1 MKIWLLAAV
10 AAFGMTLAGWDTG
23 IVASAMATLTGE
35 FALSPA
41 AQGMVVAVALCGAA
55 MGSFLCGRLTRAFG
69 ARRTIIGLGCA
80 YAALAL
86 ASSMA
91 PSFAALLA
99 CRLGIGL
106 VFGATAV
113 VPVYVAEIARPEKR
127 GAMVSF
133 AAIYTAL
140 AILLAYLAGKA
151 IIDAGGG
158 WRSMLATG
166 TVPGL
171 LTALGLWAL
180 PESPRQLLAWGQD
193 AHARRVSRYLGLDA
207 LAISGDTP
215 PAGVTPLPWRQMF
228 ARPVLG
234 LVLVGI
240 GTTFFQQASGIN
252 AVLYFAPRLFAGA
265 AGVNGQMAAT
275 IGIGLINLL
284 ATLVATV
291 LVDRAG
297 RRSLLLW
304 GTAIMDLLLVATALG
319 FWIGAPI
326 GVLALLLCG
335 FVAAYA
341 IGLGAVPW
349 ILLSEV
355 YPLPLRER
363 AIGLAVLT
371 LWGTNLMV
379 TGAFPALASALGA
392 AGSFL
397 LFAALSALGVA
408 FICWCVPE
416 TRGRT
421 LGE

>member
-23 IVASAMATLTGE
+23 IVASAMATLTEE

-41 AQGMVVAVALCGAA
+41 QQGMIVALSLCGAA
-55 MGSFLCGRLTRAFG
+55 TGSFLCGRLTRAFG

-99 CRLGIGL
+99 CRLAIGL

-151 IIDAGGG
+151 IIDAGGE
-158 WRSMLATG
+158 WRTMLATG
-166 TVPGL
+166 ALPGL

-180 PESPRQLLAWGQD
+180 PESPRQLLAWGRD
-193 AHARRVSRYLGLDA
+193 AHAASAARYLGLEA
-207 LAISGDTP
+207 PTPSTDTP
-215 PAGVTPLPWRQMF
+215 PPSVTPLSWRQMF
-228 ARPVLG
+228 TRPVIG

-284 ATLVATV
+284 ATLVATI
-291 LVDRAG
+291 LVDRTG

-304 GTAIMDLLLVATALG
+304 GTAVMDVLLVATALG
-319 FWIGAPI
+319 FWAGASV

-349 ILLSEV
+349 ILLSEL
-355 YPLPLRER
+355 YPLALRER

-371 LWGTNLMV
+371 LWGTNLLV
-379 TGAFPALASALGA
+379 TGTFPALASMLGA

-397 LFAALSALGVA
+397 LFATLSALGVF
-408 FICWCVPE
+408 FISRHVPE
-416 TRGRT
+416 TKARA
-421 LGE
+421 LA